1 MEDLHQHI
9 SPFILRRMKKD
20 VLTEL
25 PDKYES
31 KMLTE
36 LSEEQKKVYLS
47 YLENIRGEIHSDLS
61 ERV

>member
-1 MEDLHQHI
+1 MEELHKHI

-31 KMLTE
+31 KMLT
-36 LSEEQKKVYLS
+36 
-47 YLENIRGEIHSDLS
+47 DLS
-61 ERV
+61 GSKEGVYILSGKYKR